1 MVVIVTTLKTPK
13 HIFCGNNN
21 IMQSGNSKQDHPGQ
35 ENYKQ
40 PYKVIY
46 PVIYH
51 GFVHS
56 IKYILISFLGN
67 YPVELMKKNVYT

>member
-1 MVVIVTTLKTPK
+1 
-13 HIFCGNNN
+13 
-21 IMQSGNSKQDHPGQ
+21 MQNVNSKQGHPGQ
-35 ENYKQ
+35 QHYEQ

-46 PVIYH
+46 TKVIYH

-67 YPVELMKKNVYT
+67 YSG